1 MLHLCA
7 NLQFF
12 VTTQKFYVEER
23 NHVNKAEVGLTIT
36 DILIITMKGV
46 VKYLQNN
53 AVRIWSLEGVKFGK

>member
-1 MLHLCA
+1 MLKIC
-7 NLQFF
+7 
-12 VTTQKFYVEER
+12 ER
-23 NHVNKAEVGLTIT
+23 NHVNQAEVSLTIT